1 MTKIVTVAAAMGG
14 VGKTTIAYELAY
26 LLDAP
31 LVDLDWDRGGA
42 TGSAWG
48 YRVRDRVGAPILDA
62 FEKGRTP
69 RLLRGK
75 RKPDLVPSHPDLE
88 ANQPPPGDV
97 ADALEKWAAEWA
109 RPFVVV
115 DTHPG
120 AGEVTFGA
128 MSASEVIVVPTVLRT
143 KELDGL
149 GGMLEEFSG
158 YPLLLIPNKV
168 PRIPPARELTRVRRM
183 RMEADVQVGPVI
195 ADHGSWLRSRKAK
208 VALTSY
214 PPPEPARIARIAADL
229 RAVADA
235 VRSFRDG

>member
-1 MTKIVTVAAAMGG
+1 MGKIVTVAAAKGG

-26 LLDAP
+26 VLGAP
-31 LVDLDWDRGGA
+31 LVDLDWDRGGV

-48 YRVRDRVGAPILDA
+48 YRVRDRMRAPILDA
-62 FEKGRTP
+62 LEKGRTP

-75 RKPDLVPSHPDLE
+75 RRPDLVPSHPDLE

-97 ADALEKWAAEWA
+97 ADALEKWAADWA

-128 MSASEVIVVPTVLRT
+128 MSASDVIVVPTVLRT

-149 GGMLEEFSG
+149 EGMIEEFPG

-168 PRIPPARELTRVRRM
+168 PRVPPARELARVRRM
-183 RMEADVQVGPVI
+183 RIEADVQVGPVV
-195 ADHGSWLRSRKAK
+195 ADHGSWLRTRRAR

-214 PPPEPARIARIAADL
+214 APPEPARIARVATDL
-229 RAVADA
+229 RAVAEA
-235 VRSFRDG
+235 VRTFRDG